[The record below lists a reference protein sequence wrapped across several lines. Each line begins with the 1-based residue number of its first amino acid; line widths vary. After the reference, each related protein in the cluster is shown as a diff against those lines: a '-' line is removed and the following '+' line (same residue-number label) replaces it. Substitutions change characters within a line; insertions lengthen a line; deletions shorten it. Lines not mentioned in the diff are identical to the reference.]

1 MNCLKIFSIALATI
15 VLSSCGDNKSQPI
28 PVPQNGNYTGTVTV
42 APGTADAFTL
52 ADTEVKFTLSADKT
66 TADVEMLKVKFAA
79 AMPVSLDVLI
89 SGVTLTKTADGYS
102 ISGDNIVPT
111 AMGGTPFAQYT
122 ITGLTGTVTAS
133 SLTLDMMMGTYP
145 MSFEGT
151 APAGE

>member
-1 MNCLKIFSIALATI
+1 MNCLKIFSISLAAI

-52 ADTEVKFTLSADKT
+52 EGTEVKFTLSADKT
-66 TADVEMLKVKFAA
+66 TADIEMLKVKFAA

-111 AMGGTPFAQYT
+111 AMGGAPFAQYT

-151 APAGE
+151 ANHI